1 MVIRKHEVP
10 VLTAVFLDLLGF
22 GMVIADIQ
30 LRAERLVPA
39 GWKPGWIVGALLAS
53 TFVTQFI
60 ASPRWGRLS
69 DRIGRKVVIVVCTL
83 LSASAMIVYGL
94 ADSLW
99 LLALSRILS
108 GLGAANIAVVQA
120 WISDRSE
127 SDERSAALGRIG
139 AAISSGL
146 VLGPPIG
153 GFLAAQGGNHLLG
166 LLAGSAS
173 GLGALWLAMALPNEM
188 VTSAREPEKPKVI
201 DLRLLKDLPEL
212 RPYVIIAI
220 VAWVSLA
227 TLEGTFARLIHHL
240 YGYDQRHFGI
250 IFGYESLLGLLIQAS
265 LIGWLVKQYGDSRM
279 VRFGYL
285 GQGIGL
291 ALNPFAGL
299 MAPAVAPLAL
309 LMVASTLYAI
319 GSSIANPTINGLC
332 SRLTPDDRQGELFGL
347 LQGTRSI
354 GFVIGPVVGGA
365 LFDANPPLPYLVA
378 GAVCLGAALL
388 VPRK

>member
-1 MVIRKHEVP
+1 M
-10 VLTAVFLDLLGF
+10 
-22 GMVIADIQ
+22 
-30 LRAERLVPA
+30 
-39 GWKPGWIVGALLAS
+39 
-53 TFVTQFI
+53 
-60 ASPRWGRLS
+60 
-69 DRIGRKVVIVVCTL
+69 
-83 LSASAMIVYGL
+83 
-94 ADSLW
+94 
-99 LLALSRILS
+99 
-108 GLGAANIAVVQA
+108 
-120 WISDRSE
+120 
-127 SDERSAALGRIG
+127 
-139 AAISSGL
+139 
-146 VLGPPIG
+146 
-153 GFLAAQGGNHLLG
+153 
-166 LLAGSAS
+166 
-173 GLGALWLAMALPNEM
+173 
-188 VTSAREPEKPKVI
+188 
-201 DLRLLKDLPEL
+201 
-212 RPYVIIAI
+212 
-220 VAWVSLA
+220 
-227 TLEGTFARLIHHL
+227 
-240 YGYDQRHFGI
+240 
-250 IFGYESLLGLLIQAS
+250 IQAS